1 MLLLFSSGREDIKK
15 PPEPICTPVH
25 GTEGKP
31 RCHPNCPG
39 ELPDHSMPRDKG
51 RVPSAPRRELREW
64 KGPRLHRFA
73 PATGSLSRRC
83 SRSSHHSSQPAM
95 LKQNCRFNSIN
106 ISLSAAKVKGFFD
119 FAGKN
124 PALLHLFRGQVFAA
138 FDKLRW
144 KSLWNPWKTSSLST
158 GKTASRRTFCRGKI
172 PLPTPVENSPVP
184 PCLTATLQDGP
195 PAAAVPAGTA
205 AARTPPRPRWA
216 DRR

>member
-39 ELPDHSMPRDKG
+39 KLPDHSMPRDKG

-64 KGPRLHRFA
+64 KGPRLHRFT
-73 PATGSLSRRC
+73 PATGSLSRRR

-106 ISLSAAKVKGFFD
+106 ISLSRPKSRVFQFCRK
-119 FAGKN
+119 KSRS
-124 PALLHLFRGQVFAA
+124 PASVPGTAFCCFRQTPVE
-138 FDKLRW
+138 
-144 KSLWNPWKTSSLST
+144 KSVESVENFVPFHRKA
-158 GKTASRRTFCRGKI
+158 ASRRTFCRGKSLSP
-172 PLPTPVENSPVP
+172 PLWKTPRRHPV
-184 PCLTATLQDGP
+184 
-195 PAAAVPAGTA
+195 
-205 AARTPPRPRWA
+205 
-216 DRR
+216 

>member
-73 PATGSLSRRC
+73 PATGSLSRRR

-106 ISLSAAKVKGFFD
+106 ISLSAAKVKGFF
-119 FAGKN
+119 
-124 PALLHLFRGQVFAA
+124 R
-138 FDKLRW
+138 
-144 KSLWNPWKTSSLST
+144 
-158 GKTASRRTFCRGKI
+158 FCRKKSRSPASFPGTGFCSFRQ
-172 PLPTPVENSPVP
+172 TPVEKSVESVENFVPFHRKGRVPAGILPGENPSPH
-184 PCLTATLQDGP
+184 PCGKLPG
-195 PAAAVPAGTA
+195 AVPADGYAAGWASCCRRSGRDSCRTNTA
-205 AARTPPRPRWA
+205 PTTMGR
-216 DRR
+216 